1 MYYKHR
7 DESNRVGMTLKPV
20 RRTGRRVYYSC
31 LEFHM
36 DNADFSKGPFTQSWW
51 LPDHSRFTEITKE
64 EFMEKAK
71 EALSAI
77 VDVLEQGD
85 CPDVL

>member
-1 MYYKHR
+1 MYYKHIDR
-7 DESNRVGMTLKPV
+7 SNIFGMTLKPV
-20 RRTGRRVYYSC
+20 RREGRRVYYRC
-31 LEFHM
+31 LEFS
-36 DNADFSKGPFTQSWW
+36 AESTDFLQGPYTQSWW
-51 LPDHSRFTEITKE
+51 LPDRSCFTEITE
-64 EFMEKAK
+64 QEFMEKAK